1 VPRATPL
8 PPPLGQQPFTVAE
21 AAELGIPRSRLR
33 SKDLVAPFHG
43 VRSPS
48 SDDVDPVRA
57 YAARMAPTERFTHTT
72 AAQLN
77 GLRMPRGYRG
87 SPLHVGVPRPRRAPR
102 SVGIVGH
109 QLPAGSP
116 LVLVRGLPVSPPL
129 AAWAQC
135 ASILDVD
142 DLIVMGD
149 GLVARKRPLATLEQ
163 LAVEV
168 AGHAGER
175 GVRKLE
181 RAFLEIRSGTDS
193 AMETVLRLVLVR
205 AGFPEPEVNG
215 EIRNEYGVVI
225 AHGDLVYR
233 EQRVVIE
240 YDGAGHWER
249 KQYISDIARLD
260 EIMEL
265 GWRVIRVDS
274 SLLARRATLFGK
286 VRRALAR

>member
-1 VPRATPL
+1 
-8 PPPLGQQPFTVAE
+8 
-21 AAELGIPRSRLR
+21 
-33 SKDLVAPFHG
+33 
-43 VRSPS
+43 
-48 SDDVDPVRA
+48 
-57 YAARMAPTERFTHTT
+57 M
-72 AAQLN
+72 
-77 GLRMPRGYRG
+77 
-87 SPLHVGVPRPRRAPR
+87 
-102 SVGIVGH
+102 
-109 QLPAGSP
+109 
-116 LVLVRGLPVSPPL
+116 
-129 AAWAQC
+129 AWAQC

-149 GLVARKRPLATLEQ
+149 GLVARKHPLATLEQ
-163 LAVEV
+163 LAGEV
-168 AGHAGER
+168 SGHAGAR
-175 GVRKLE
+175 GIRKLE
-181 RAFLEIRSGTDS
+181 KAFLEIRGGTDS

-240 YDGAGHWER
+240 YDGEVHWER

-260 EIMEL
+260 DIMEV

-274 SLLARRATLFGK
+274 SLLARRATLLGK